1 MMLSVVIRYSPRI
14 NTKRTMM
21 NITKFLYV
29 LGVTFSI
36 AGFAH
41 GGQIVLNNGDT
52 VKGTLV
58 VKTERHVVWKSDSF
72 GGLNIPLSQVASIDN
87 SGTEATLPS
96 TADDK
101 ISLRGN
107 VGLSGS
113 YLAGNQERENLELDV
128 GFSFQDG
135 KARHTAKLNFEAI
148 GQDNEPTEYDYGIT
162 YGVDWSISNGWYWNN
177 NASFSADDKRQIDQ
191 SISLGSHMGYQFW
204 ENDKGS
210 LSSNVGLKWISDK
223 SFYSGTDERLAWAWS
238 SDYQKLLFSRASL
251 SYSHQLN
258 VSTEDTKNRQLSAD
272 IGLSIPVTDT
282 LGTKISLDWSY
293 DNQPEEGLEQID
305 SKVNFGINY
314 KW

>member
-1 MMLSVVIRYSPRI
+1 MMLSVVIRYSPTI
-14 NTKRTMM
+14 NKKRTMM

-29 LGVTFSI
+29 LGVTFGI

-41 GGQIVLNNGDT
+41 SGQIVLNNGDI
-52 VKGTLV
+52 VKGTVLS
-58 VKTERHVVWKSDSF
+58 KTETHVLWKSDSF

-87 SGTEATLPS
+87 SGAEATLPS

-101 ISLRGN
+101 ISLTGN

-128 GFSFQDG
+128 GFTLQDG
-135 KARHTAKLNFEAI
+135 NAKHKAELTYDAI
-148 GQDNEPTEYDYGIT
+148 GQNNEPTEYDYGIT
-162 YGVDWSISNGWYWNN
+162 YEVDWSINNGWYWNT
-177 NASFSADDKRQIDQ
+177 NASFSVDDKRQIDQ
-191 SISLGSHMGYQFW
+191 SNSLGTSMGYQFW
-204 ENDKGS
+204 GNDKGS

-272 IGLSIPVTDT
+272 IGLSIPVTDK
-282 LGTKISLDWSY
+282 LDTKISLDWSY

-305 SKVNFGINY
+305 RKVNFGINY

>member
-1 MMLSVVIRYSPRI
+1 
-14 NTKRTMM
+14 M

-29 LGVTFSI
+29 LGVTFGI

-41 GGQIVLNNGDT
+41 SGQIVLNNGDI
-52 VKGTLV
+52 VKGTVLS
-58 VKTERHVVWKSDSF
+58 KTETHVLWKSDSF

-87 SGTEATLPS
+87 SGAEATLPS

-101 ISLRGN
+101 ISWTGN

-128 GFSFQDG
+128 GFTLQDG
-135 KARHTAKLNFEAI
+135 NAKHKAELTYDAI
-148 GQDNEPTEYDYGIT
+148 GQNNEPTEYDYGIT
-162 YGVDWSISNGWYWNN
+162 YEVDWSTSNGWYWNT
-177 NASFSADDKRQIDQ
+177 NASFSVDDKRQIDQ
-191 SISLGSHMGYQFW
+191 SNSLGTSMGYQFW
-204 ENDKGS
+204 GNDKGS

-238 SDYQKLLFSRASL
+238 SDYQKFLFSGTSL

-258 VSTEDTKNRQLSAD
+258 VSTEDTKNTQLSVD
-272 IGLSIPVTDT
+272 VGLSIPVNDKVDT
-282 LGTKISLDWSY
+282 TISLDWSY
-293 DNQPEEGLEQID
+293 DNQPEEGVEQID
-305 SKVNFGINY
+305 RKVNFGINY

>member
-1 MMLSVVIRYSPRI
+1 MLSVITTYSPRI
-14 NTKRTMM
+14 NKKRTMM

-29 LGVTFSI
+29 LGVTFGI

-41 GGQIVLNNGDT
+41 SGQIVLNNGDI
-52 VKGTLV
+52 VKGTVLS
-58 VKTERHVVWKSDSF
+58 KTETHVLWKSDSF

-87 SGTEATLPS
+87 SGAEATLPS

-101 ISLRGN
+101 ISLTGN

-128 GFSFQDG
+128 GFTLQDG
-135 KARHTAKLNFEAI
+135 NAKHKAELTYDAI
-148 GQDNEPTEYDYGIT
+148 GQNNEPTEYDYGIT
-162 YGVDWSISNGWYWNN
+162 YEVDWSINNGWYWNT
-177 NASFSADDKRQIDQ
+177 NASFSVDDKRQIDQ
-191 SISLGSHMGYQFW
+191 SNSLGTSMGYQFW
-204 ENDKGS
+204 GNDKGS

-238 SDYQKLLFSRASL
+238 SDYQKFLFSGTSL

-258 VSTEDTKNRQLSAD
+258 VSTEDTKNTQLSID
-272 IGLSIPVTDT
+272 VGLSIPVNDKVDT
-282 LGTKISLDWSY
+282 TISLDWSY
-293 DNQPEEGLEQID
+293 DNQPEEGVEQID
-305 SKVNFGINY
+305 RKVNFGINY

>member
-1 MMLSVVIRYSPRI
+1 M
-14 NTKRTMM
+14 K
-21 NITKFLYV
+21 ITKALTV
-29 LGVTFSI
+29 LGATFSI
-36 AGFAH
+36 IGFAH

-58 VKTERHVVWKSDSF
+58 VKTETHVVWKSDSF

-87 SGTEATLPS
+87 SGAEATLPS

-101 ISLRGN
+101 ISLTGN

-128 GFSFQDG
+128 GFTLQDG
-135 KARHTAKLNFEAI
+135 NAKHKAELTYDAI
-148 GQDNEPTEYDYGIT
+148 GQNNEPTEYDYGIT
-162 YGVDWSISNGWYWNN
+162 YEVDWSTSNGWYWNT
-177 NASFSADDKRQIDQ
+177 NASFSVDDKRQIDQ
-191 SISLGSHMGYQFW
+191 SNSLGTSMGYQFW
-204 ENDKGS
+204 GNDKGS

-238 SDYQKLLFSRASL
+238 SDYQKFLFSGTSL

-258 VSTEDTKNRQLSAD
+258 VSTEDTKNTQLSID
-272 IGLSIPVTDT
+272 VGLSIPVNDKVDT
-282 LGTKISLDWSY
+282 TISLDWSY
-293 DNQPEEGLEQID
+293 DNQPEEGVEQID
-305 SKVNFGINY
+305 RKVNFGINY

>member
-1 MMLSVVIRYSPRI
+1 
-14 NTKRTMM
+14 M

-29 LGVTFSI
+29 LGVTFGI

-41 GGQIVLNNGDT
+41 SGQIVLNNGDI
-52 VKGTLV
+52 VKGTVLS
-58 VKTERHVVWKSDSF
+58 KTETHVLWKSDSF

-128 GFSFQDG
+128 GFTLQDG
-135 KARHTAKLNFEAI
+135 NAKHKAELTYDAI
-148 GQDNEPTEYDYGIT
+148 GQNNEPTEYDYGIT
-162 YGVDWSISNGWYWNN
+162 YEVDWSINNGWYWNT
-177 NASFSADDKRQIDQ
+177 NASFSVDDKRQIDQ
-191 SISLGSHMGYQFW
+191 SNSLGTSMGYQFW
-204 ENDKGS
+204 GNDKGS

-272 IGLSIPVTDT
+272 IGLSIPVTDK
-282 LGTKISLDWSY
+282 LDTKISLDWSY

-305 SKVNFGINY
+305 SKVSFGINY

>member
-1 MMLSVVIRYSPRI
+1 MMLSVVITYSSRI
-14 NTKRTMM
+14 NKKRTMM

-29 LGVTFSI
+29 LGVTFGI

-41 GGQIVLNNGDT
+41 SGQIVLNNGDI
-52 VKGTLV
+52 VKGTVLS
-58 VKTERHVVWKSDSF
+58 KTETHVLWKSDSF

-87 SGTEATLPS
+87 SGAEATLPS

-101 ISLRGN
+101 ISLTGN

-128 GFSFQDG
+128 GFTLQDG
-135 KARHTAKLNFEAI
+135 NAKHKAELTYDAI
-148 GQDNEPTEYDYGIT
+148 GQNNEPTEYDYGIT
-162 YGVDWSISNGWYWNN
+162 YEVDWSINNGWYWNT
-177 NASFSADDKRQIDQ
+177 NASFSVDDKRQIDQ
-191 SISLGSHMGYQFW
+191 SNSLGTSMGYQFW
-204 ENDKGS
+204 GNDKGS

-238 SDYQKLLFSRASL
+238 SDYQKFLFSGTSL

-258 VSTEDTKNRQLSAD
+258 VSTEDTKNTQLSID
-272 IGLSIPVTDT
+272 VGLSIPVNDKVDT
-282 LGTKISLDWSY
+282 TISLDWSY
-293 DNQPEEGLEQID
+293 DNQPEEGVEQID
-305 SKVNFGINY
+305 RKVNFGINY

>member
-1 MMLSVVIRYSPRI
+1 MMLSVITTYSPRI
-14 NTKRTMM
+14 NKKRTMM

-29 LGVTFSI
+29 LGVTFGI

-41 GGQIVLNNGDT
+41 SGQIVLNNGDI
-52 VKGTLV
+52 VKGTVLS
-58 VKTERHVVWKSDSF
+58 KTETHVLWKSDSF

-87 SGTEATLPS
+87 SGAEATLPS

-101 ISLRGN
+101 ISLTGN

-128 GFSFQDG
+128 GFTLQDG
-135 KARHTAKLNFEAI
+135 NAKHKAELTYDAI
-148 GQDNEPTEYDYGIT
+148 GQNNEPTEYDYGIT
-162 YGVDWSISNGWYWNN
+162 YEVDWSINNGWYWNT
-177 NASFSADDKRQIDQ
+177 NASFSVDDKRQIDQ
-191 SISLGSHMGYQFW
+191 SNSLGTSMGYQFW
-204 ENDKGS
+204 GNDKGS

-238 SDYQKLLFSRASL
+238 SDYQKFLFSGTSL

-258 VSTEDTKNRQLSAD
+258 VSTEDTKNTQLSID
-272 IGLSIPVTDT
+272 VGLSIPVNDKVDT
-282 LGTKISLDWSY
+282 TISLDWSY
-293 DNQPEEGLEQID
+293 DNQPEEGVEQID
-305 SKVNFGINY
+305 RKVNFGINY

>member
-1 MMLSVVIRYSPRI
+1 MMLSVITTYSPRI
-14 NTKRTMM
+14 NKKRTMM

-29 LGVTFSI
+29 LGVTFGI

-41 GGQIVLNNGDT
+41 SGQIVLNNGDI
-52 VKGTLV
+52 VKGTVLS
-58 VKTERHVVWKSDSF
+58 KTETHVLWKSDSF

-87 SGTEATLPS
+87 SGAEETLPS

-101 ISLRGN
+101 ISLTGN

-128 GFSFQDG
+128 GFTLQDG
-135 KARHTAKLNFEAI
+135 NAKHKAELNYDAI
-148 GQDNEPTEYDYGIT
+148 GQNNEPTEYDYGIT
-162 YGVDWSISNGWYWNN
+162 YEVDWSINNGWYWNT
-177 NASFSADDKRQIDQ
+177 NASFSVDDKRQIDQ
-191 SISLGSHMGYQFW
+191 SNSLGTSMGYQFW
-204 ENDKGS
+204 GNDKGS

-238 SDYQKLLFSRASL
+238 SDYQKFLFSGTSL

-258 VSTEDTKNRQLSAD
+258 VSTEDSKNTQLSID
-272 IGLSIPVTDT
+272 VGLSIPVNDKVDT
-282 LGTKISLDWSY
+282 TISLDWSY
-293 DNQPEEGLEQID
+293 DNQPEEGVEQID
-305 SKVNFGINY
+305 RKVNFGINY

>member
-1 MMLSVVIRYSPRI
+1 MMLSVITTYSPRI
-14 NTKRTMM
+14 NKKRTMM

-29 LGVTFSI
+29 LGVTFGI

-41 GGQIVLNNGDT
+41 SGQIVLNNGDI
-52 VKGTLV
+52 VKGTVLS
-58 VKTERHVVWKSDSF
+58 KTETHVLWKSDSF

-87 SGTEATLPS
+87 SGAEATLPS

-101 ISLRGN
+101 ISLTGN

-128 GFSFQDG
+128 GFTLQDG
-135 KARHTAKLNFEAI
+135 NAKHKAELNYDAI
-148 GQDNEPTEYDYGIT
+148 GQNNEPTEYDYGIT
-162 YGVDWSISNGWYWNN
+162 YEVDWSINNGWYWNT
-177 NASFSADDKRQIDQ
+177 NASFSVDDKRQIDQ
-191 SISLGSHMGYQFW
+191 SNSLGTSMGYQFW
-204 ENDKGS
+204 GNDKGS

-238 SDYQKLLFSRASL
+238 SDYQKFLFSGTSL

-258 VSTEDTKNRQLSAD
+258 VSTEDTKNTQLSVD
-272 IGLSIPVTDT
+272 VGLSIPVNDKVDT
-282 LGTKISLDWSY
+282 TISLDWSY
-293 DNQPEEGLEQID
+293 DNQPEEGVEQID
-305 SKVNFGINY
+305 RKVNFGINY

>member
-1 MMLSVVIRYSPRI
+1 MMLSVFITYSPTI
-14 NTKRTMM
+14 NKKRTMM

-41 GGQIVLNNGDT
+41 GGEIVLNNGDI
-52 VKGTLV
+52 VKGTVLS
-58 VKTERHVVWKSDSF
+58 KTETHVLWKSDSF

-87 SGTEATLPS
+87 SGAEATLPS

-101 ISLRGN
+101 ISLTGN

-128 GFSFQDG
+128 GFTLQDG
-135 KARHTAKLNFEAI
+135 NAKHKAELTYDAI
-148 GQDNEPTEYDYGIT
+148 GQNNEPTEYDYGIT
-162 YGVDWSISNGWYWNN
+162 YEVDWSINNGWYWNT
-177 NASFSADDKRQIDQ
+177 NASFSVDDKRQIDQ
-191 SISLGSHMGYQFW
+191 SNSLGTSMGYQFW

-238 SDYQKLLFSRASL
+238 SDYQKFLFSGTSL

-258 VSTEDTKNRQLSAD
+258 VSTEDTKNTQLSID
-272 IGLSIPVTDT
+272 VGLSIPVNDKVDT
-282 LGTKISLDWSY
+282 TISLDWSY
-293 DNQPEEGLEQID
+293 DNQPEEGVEQID
-305 SKVNFGINY
+305 RKVNFGINY

>member
-1 MMLSVVIRYSPRI
+1 MMLSVVITYSPTI
-14 NTKRTMM
+14 NKKRTMM

-29 LGVTFSI
+29 LGVTFGI

-41 GGQIVLNNGDT
+41 SGQIVLNNGDI
-52 VKGTLV
+52 VKGTVLS
-58 VKTERHVVWKSDSF
+58 KTETHVLWKSDSF

-87 SGTEATLPS
+87 SGAEATLPS

-101 ISLRGN
+101 ISLTGN

-128 GFSFQDG
+128 GFTLQDG
-135 KARHTAKLNFEAI
+135 NAKHKAELTYDAI
-148 GQDNEPTEYDYGIT
+148 GQNNEPTEYDYGIT
-162 YGVDWSISNGWYWNN
+162 YEVDWSINNGWYWNT
-177 NASFSADDKRQIDQ
+177 NASFSVDDKRQIDQ
-191 SISLGSHMGYQFW
+191 SNSLGTSMGYQFW
-204 ENDKGS
+204 GNDKGS

-272 IGLSIPVTDT
+272 IGLSIPVTDK
-282 LGTKISLDWSY
+282 LDTKISLDWSY

-305 SKVNFGINY
+305 RKVNFGINY

>member
-1 MMLSVVIRYSPRI
+1 MLSVITTYSPRI
-14 NTKRTMM
+14 NKKRTMM

-29 LGVTFSI
+29 LGVTFGI

-41 GGQIVLNNGDT
+41 SGQIVLNNGDI
-52 VKGTLV
+52 VKGTVLS
-58 VKTERHVVWKSDSF
+58 KTETHVLWKSDSF

-87 SGTEATLPS
+87 SGAEATLPS

-101 ISLRGN
+101 ISLTGN

-128 GFSFQDG
+128 GFTLQDG
-135 KARHTAKLNFEAI
+135 NAKHKAELNYDAI
-148 GQDNEPTEYDYGIT
+148 GQNNEPTEYDYGIT
-162 YGVDWSISNGWYWNN
+162 YEVDWSINNGWYWNT
-177 NASFSADDKRQIDQ
+177 NASFSVDDKRQIDQ
-191 SISLGSHMGYQFW
+191 SNSLGTSMGYQFW
-204 ENDKGS
+204 GNDKGS

-238 SDYQKLLFSRASL
+238 SDYQKFLFSGTSL

-258 VSTEDTKNRQLSAD
+258 VSTEDTKNTQLSID
-272 IGLSIPVTDT
+272 VGLSIPVNDKVDT
-282 LGTKISLDWSY
+282 TISLDWSY
-293 DNQPEEGLEQID
+293 DNQPEEGVEQID
-305 SKVNFGINY
+305 RKVNFGINY